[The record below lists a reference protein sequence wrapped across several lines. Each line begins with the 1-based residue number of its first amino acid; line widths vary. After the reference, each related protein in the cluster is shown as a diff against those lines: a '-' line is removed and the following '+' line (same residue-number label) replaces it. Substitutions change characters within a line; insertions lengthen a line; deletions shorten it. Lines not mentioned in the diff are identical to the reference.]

1 MAFTNFQRCGLLD
14 PQGKAGRLTRT
25 HATLISEAAGA
36 PGVRMQLTPG
46 VAQHKHGLAVDF
58 QAGRGND
65 VVHQAIADVVLANWD
80 ALGVRYMAWGG
91 KEWGGSWGGKDR
103 VRPQTTNY
111 GGSDP
116 FHRNH
121 VHVDFYASTKVLT
134 SLPSM
139 KPGTSAPAGPSKAVR
154 AMLADLDYPDVRTA
168 QTDLGLV
175 VDGVAGPITTRALEA
190 EMSKIREDLGKIKT
204 AIERI
209 ERKGERNEA
218 IGAQNQKEGRERGEK
233 IDRLAVEVDKIKQA
247 AGRLDRAAQEA
258 GK

>member
-1 MAFTNFQRCGLLD
+1 MAFTNFQRGGLLD

-46 VAQHKHGLAVDF
+46 VAQHRHGLAVDF

-65 VVHQAIADVVLANWD
+65 VVHQAIADVVLANWE

-116 FHRNH
+116 FHKNH

-139 KPGTSAPAGPSKAVR
+139 KPGTSAPAAPSKAVL

-175 VDGVAGPITTRALEA
+175 VDGVAGPITIKALED

-204 AIERI
+204 AIERL
-209 ERKGERNEA
+209 ERQGERNEA
-218 IGAQNQKEGRERGEK
+218 IATENQRRITVTREVVKVLGS
-233 IDRLAVEVDKIKQA
+233 DSPKIKTA
-247 AGRLDRAAQEA
+247 IERIERNTEA